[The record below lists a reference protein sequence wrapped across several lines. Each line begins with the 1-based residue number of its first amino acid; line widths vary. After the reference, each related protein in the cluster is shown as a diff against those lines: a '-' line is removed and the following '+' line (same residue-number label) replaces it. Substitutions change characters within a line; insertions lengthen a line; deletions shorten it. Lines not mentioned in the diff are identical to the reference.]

1 VQRLR
6 HKQGHYLWS
15 CIRGKIVTYDALG
28 KPIRMTGTF
37 GDITQKKEAEE
48 KFRIYQKIFSST
60 NEGIMVTD
68 KNLKIL
74 KVNTA
79 FEKITGFTEQQ
90 VKCKPIAIFHSDKHS
105 SSFYSHIHQTL
116 AQDGSWQGEIWE
128 KRQCGDTYPQWLSIS
143 SIYDEKNTLLYYVG
157 IFRDLTKNR
166 QIEEQLEYL
175 SNYDLV
181 TELPNRN
188 WYLLKLQRA
197 IHFAQQCQEPL
208 AVVMLG
214 IDKFKTI
221 DDTLGYETGD
231 QLLKKITQRLKKIV
245 PNVDNI
251 STLSRDEFAFFLDG
265 QVTHSSITKI
275 VKKLIAKLNHCFY
288 INSQELLV
296 NIYVGISLYPKDAQD
311 AKSILANAN
320 TAMCEIKKNERNAFL
335 FFEPYMNTQRLERV
349 RMESLLRN
357 ALVNNELMLY
367 YQPKIDTLSGKISGC
382 EALLRWDN
390 PELGLVSPEKFI
402 PLAEEIG
409 LIVPIGNWVIQQAC
423 EQAAQWVQLGF
434 HELRV
439 SVNVSGHQF
448 FKSGLDQWVAQIL
461 AQTQLAPHNLEL

>member
-1 VQRLR
+1 
-6 HKQGHYLWS
+6 
-15 CIRGKIVTYDALG
+15 
-28 KPIRMTGTF
+28 
-37 GDITQKKEAEE
+37 
-48 KFRIYQKIFSST
+48 
-60 NEGIMVTD
+60 
-68 KNLKIL
+68 
-74 KVNTA
+74 
-79 FEKITGFTEQQ
+79 
-90 VKCKPIAIFHSDKHS
+90 
-105 SSFYSHIHQTL
+105 
-116 AQDGSWQGEIWE
+116 
-128 KRQCGDTYPQWLSIS
+128 
-143 SIYDEKNTLLYYVG
+143 
-157 IFRDLTKNR
+157 
-166 QIEEQLEYL
+166 
-175 SNYDLV
+175 
-181 TELPNRN
+181 
-188 WYLLKLQRA
+188 
-197 IHFAQQCQEPL
+197 
-208 AVVMLG
+208 
-214 IDKFKTI
+214 
-221 DDTLGYETGD
+221 
-231 QLLKKITQRLKKIV
+231 
-245 PNVDNI
+245 
-251 STLSRDEFAFFLDG
+251 
-265 QVTHSSITKI
+265 
-275 VKKLIAKLNHCFY
+275 
-288 INSQELLV
+288 V